1 MTRGPWL
8 ATVTS
13 FAFPRTF
20 ATSTVPS
27 GFYRGMGTDEILRH
41 ATERA
46 GQDHHVCFTAR
57 ITDGPKT
64 AAGREVEVQLQ
75 VDDAERLARQIL
87 RVVEL
92 HRTNTPPK
100 GDSVT

>member
-13 FAFPRTF
+13 LAFPRTF
-20 ATSTVPS
+20 STGPTRN
-27 GFYRGMGTDEILRH
+27 YRGMGADEILRH
-41 ATERA
+41 AAERA

-75 VDDAERLARQIL
+75 VDDAEKLARQIL

-100 GDSVT
+100 GDQVT